1 MEFLI
6 SNYCPFVIIFTKSD
20 KLKNNVLDKQ
30 VENLKKQLSVYWEGL
45 PKMFVTSSKTKTGIS
60 EIHRFIESSLNE
72 YAI

>member
-1 MEFLI
+1 M
-6 SNYCPFVIIFTKSD
+6 
-20 KLKNNVLDKQ
+20 LDKQ

>member
-20 KLKNNVLDKQ
+20 KLKNNQLEKQ
-30 VENLKKQLSVYWEGL
+30 VENLKKQLSKYWEDF
-45 PKMFVTSSKTKTGIS
+45 PKMFITSSKTKMGIS
-60 EIHRFIESSLNE
+60 EIHNFIESSLKE